1 MADREQLERLL
12 AELKRQREEAEA
24 DATKAAEDLVRL
36 ASGLTPLEQCD
47 PERVRAAADDFA
59 GAIQRLQLLS
69 QFARSLRALL
79 M

>member
-1 MADREQLERLL
+1 MAEREQVERLL
-12 AELKRQREEAEA
+12 AEVRRQREEAEA
-24 DATKAAEDLVRL
+24 EAAKAAEDLVRL

-47 PERVRAAADDFA
+47 PDRVRAAADDFA
-59 GAIQRLQLLS
+59 GAIQRLRLLA